1 LIRFINPNYHVIL
14 IHYPLALLGLGI
26 LIEMFGFLWPKGSLR
41 SAGRW
46 MILLGAFS
54 TIPAVTSGIF
64 AKYDAVQRAAVDQD
78 NWQAIKTS
86 AKLSALQWQFLN
98 QHVLFASIGAG
109 LATLVAI
116 IWLSSSAPWPSRL
129 HPLGLLL
136 FLASMGLMTLGA
148 HNSGEMIYT
157 TQFGTI
163 SQDEFEKLQADQ
175 KAQMDAASPK
185 EKIEHRLDYYV
196 DPLQAH
202 VIGAG
207 MVFALAAAGLGVS
220 MKRAAQLRK
229 VPPLVREEDAKL
241 EGTPPSKLP
250 VTHFWIVT
258 AVLAFGTLVAGWYVW
273 AHDFEIPLW
282 HVRSVFLSQIWEPY
296 VKDATN
302 NSRLPAHLILGTGI
316 VVLSVLLIPLAK
328 WSGRS
333 RAPIAL
339 FGLLM
344 IAMAAAQIWIGTL
357 MMYDNDSGPLTQFNS
372 TPTPAVNPTTNPVV
386 QQDAHAVEASGS

>member
-1 LIRFINPNYHVIL
+1 MIRFINPNYHVIL
-14 IHYPLALLGLGI
+14 IHYPLALLGLGL
-26 LIEMFGFLWPKGSLR
+26 LIELFGFLWPTGSIR

-46 MILLGAFS
+46 MLLLGALS

-64 AKYDAVQRAAVDQD
+64 AKYDGIQRLAADQD
-78 NWQAIKTS
+78 TWQTIKTS
-86 AKLSALQWQFLN
+86 ARLSALQWKFLN
-98 QHVLFASIGAG
+98 QHVLFASIGSA

-136 FLASMGLMTLGA
+136 FLVSMGLMTFGA
-148 HNSGEMIYT
+148 HKSGEMVYT

-163 SQDEFEKLQADQ
+163 DQGQLEKLQTDWNTQ
-175 KAQMDAASPK
+175 TQQAAPK
-185 EKIEHRLDYYV
+185 EKFERRLDYYV

-207 MVFALAAAGLGVS
+207 VVFALSAAGLGLS
-220 MKRAAQLRK
+220 LKRAAQLRK
-229 VPPLVREEDAKL
+229 VPPLVDEADAKL

-250 VTHFWIVT
+250 VPQFWIST
-258 AVLAFGTLVAGWYVW
+258 AVLAFFTLVAGWYVW
-273 AHDFEIPLW
+273 AHDFQMPLW
-282 HVRSVFLSQIWEPY
+282 HVRGVFLTQIWQPY

-316 VVLSVLLIPLAK
+316 VLVSLLLVPVAR

-333 RAPIAL
+333 KGPILL

-344 IAMAAAQIWIGTL
+344 IAMAAAQIWIGIL
-357 MMYDNDSGPLTQFNS
+357 LMYDNDSGPLTQFN
-372 TPTPAVNPTTNPVV
+372 PPATANSVV
-386 QQDAHAVEASGS
+386 GQQAIGTEASGVLPAQP